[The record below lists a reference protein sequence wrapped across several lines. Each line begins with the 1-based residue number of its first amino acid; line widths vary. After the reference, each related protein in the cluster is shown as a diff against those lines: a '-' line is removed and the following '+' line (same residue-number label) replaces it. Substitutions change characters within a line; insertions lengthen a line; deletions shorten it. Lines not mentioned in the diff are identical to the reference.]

1 MKFTKVA
8 KVLLSCLVAGALFTG
23 CGGDDKPADKPAAE
37 KPAEQPAETP
47 DVKLGMITHLNAT
60 EKKMEDLLRK
70 TQGNSGPKI
79 THYIPTYYDN
89 LKLMQMGIEAGNVDE
104 ISLYKSVA
112 DYVIANND
120 KFELVGDM
128 PLKNLPDNF
137 CFAVRKDDANIKAD
151 LDKAIKEMNSDG
163 SLDKLVETYISKID
177 KGKVPP
183 VVEIPMTDGA
193 QTIKVGV
200 TGDLPPL
207 DYVSADGK
215 AAGFNTALLAEVA
228 KRAGKNIEIVHIDS
242 GARAAALSS
251 GQIDVI
257 FWVVVPSSNKVP
269 KDIDSPEKVEISAPY
284 FKDDVEHVKLKDN
297 K

>member
-1 MKFTKVA
+1 MKLKKIA

-23 CGGDDKPADKPAAE
+23 CGGGDKPANDSGDKPAAS
-37 KPAEQPAETP
+37 TGN
-47 DVKLGMITHLNAT
+47 VKLGMISHLNVT
-60 EKKMEDLLRK
+60 EQKMDEILKMVEEESKVPL
-70 TQGNSGPKI
+70 TNF
-79 THYIPTYYDN
+79 TVTYYDN
-89 LKLMQMGIEAGNVDE
+89 LKLMQMGIESGSVDQ
-104 ISLYKSVA
+104 ISLYTSVA

-120 KFELVGDM
+120 KYEKVSDLT
-128 PLKNLPDNF
+128 LKNLSDTF
-137 CFAVRKDDANIKAD
+137 CFAVRKDDAALKAD
-151 LDKAIKEMNSDG
+151 LDKALDEMKADG
-163 SLDKLVETYISKID
+163 SLDKLAKEYITDVD
-177 KGKVPP
+177 KGTAPP
-183 VVEIPMTDGA
+183 AIEIPMTEGA

-228 KRAGKNIEIVHIDS
+228 KRSGKNIEIVDIDS

-257 FWVVVPSSNKVP
+257 FWVVVPTAGKVRA
-269 KDIDSPEKVEISAPY
+269 DIDKPEGVELSNPY
-284 FKDDVEHVKLKDN
+284 FKDNVEHLKLK